1 MIIIFLGSKGMSAI
15 SAQSDLIDTSVTDEV
30 YMIQGEV
37 VTLKVD
43 GLTRLSVTHPEVA
56 DIVEA
61 DDKEVMLVG
70 QSVGQTVLF
79 VWDNLGKRTIMIHVF
94 SKDLELTRKRIER
107 LLASAGIEEVNLEI
121 NEKEG
126 KIFATG
132 ELLPEKKEDYDR
144 LVEKFS
150 GEMED
155 LVKEKVIDD
164 LIQIDM
170 QVTELSTTL
179 SKTLGI
185 EWFTGTQTVSGNKI
199 TTTTSGG
206 FAPTY
211 GEIQPSFDGSIG
223 DFFKIGEFQRATNS
237 ALVAQVNAL
246 LSEGKAR
253 VLSQPRLVVVSGEQ
267 ASFLVGGEVPIRT
280 TTATG
285 SGATQENVEFKNF
298 GISMDITPTIRKGK
312 IDIDL
317 GVEVSDIDAATPVA
331 GEVAFVTRSA
341 QTKLYLD
348 DGQTIVLAGLIKHN
362 TSETV
367 KKVPFLGDVPVLGLL
382 FRTKD
387 RPADKDQELV
397 IALTPTILS
406 SAKNQSTK
414 KDKAQEKDIMVS
426 SEKPLPPQ
434 KEASSSVAESSQT
447 MTEASPLKK
456 DTDQKPTVKTW
467 PQYPG
472 VPLEMVDYVQALQRT
487 IAQAIVYPREAE
499 QYGWEGTVKL
509 TLLILNDGTL
519 AFALVRESSGYNIFD
534 EYALN
539 TAKNIAPYSS
549 FPSTTQLQE
558 LNVTIPIVYSLKR
571 N

>member
-1 MIIIFLGSKGMSAI
+1 
-15 SAQSDLIDTSVTDEV
+15 
-30 YMIQGEV
+30 MIQGEV

-43 GLTRLSVTHPEVA
+43 GLTRLSITHPAVA
-56 DIVEA
+56 DVVEA

-70 QSVGQTVLF
+70 QGVGQTVLF
-79 VWDNLGKRTIMIHVF
+79 VWDNLGKRTIMLHVF
-94 SKDLELTRKRIER
+94 SQDLELTKKRIER
-107 LLASAGIEEVNLEI
+107 LLASAGIEDVSLEI

-150 GEMED
+150 AEMED
-155 LVKEKVIDD
+155 LVKEKAIDD

-179 SKTLGI
+179 SKSLGI
-185 EWFTGTQTVSGNKI
+185 DWTTESNESVILTYPETMPGT
-199 TTTTSGG
+199 
-206 FAPTY
+206 
-211 GEIQPSFDGSIG
+211 DGSIG
-223 DFFKIGEFQRATNS
+223 DFFKIGDFNRTS
-237 ALVAQVNAL
+237 ALLATVNAL
-246 LSEGKAR
+246 LAEGKAR

-267 ASFLVGGEVPIRT
+267 ASFLVGGEIPIRT
-280 TTATG
+280 TTSTT
-285 SGATQENVEFKNF
+285 SGATQENVAFKNF
-298 GISMDITPTIRKGK
+298 GISMNITPEIRKGK

-317 GVEVSDIDAATPVA
+317 GVEVSDIDASNAV
-331 GEVAFVTRSA
+331 GDDVAFTTRSA

-348 DGQTIVLAGLIKHN
+348 DRQTVLLAGLIKQN
-362 TSETV
+362 RSDRV
-367 KKVPFLGDVPVLGLL
+367 SKVPFLGDIPILGIL
-382 FRTKD
+382 FRNRAKPT
-387 RPADKDQELV
+387 ADLDQELV

-406 SAKNQSTK
+406 SEKNQSAK
-414 KDKAQEKDIMVS
+414 KDKAQEKDIMTS
-426 SEKPLPPQ
+426 SEKPLPPP
-434 KEASSSVAESSQT
+434 KEVASS
-447 MTEASPLKK
+447 
-456 DTDQKPTVKTW
+456 TDQETTVPTW

-472 VPLEMVDYVQALQRT
+472 VPPEMVDYVQALQRT

-519 AFALVRESSGYNIFD
+519 AFALVRESSGHNIFD

-549 FPSTTQLQE
+549 FPSNTQLQE